1 MVKTRFE
8 KERFEFFCLELGNDL
23 FSINVRIE
31 ADPYWVVRP
40 RDVHVTEGETVDFI
54 CDAESKPPP
63 NNIQWFLNGVPL
75 QDPSVGRNP
84 RRRVVKNRMV
94 IQNVTK
100 LDTAVYQ
107 CNVTNIHGY
116 VFANFFVNVIC
127 KWMDWK
133 KFSCFFRS
141 NYSSSGTTGNSTWS
155 GFVTTSC

>member
-1 MVKTRFE
+1 LNKKKSLFNCC
-8 KERFEFFCLELGNDL
+8 CLELGNDL

-31 ADPYWVVRP
+31 ADPFWIVKP
-40 RDVHVTEGETVDFI
+40 RDVHVTEGDSVDFI

-63 NNIQWFLNGVPL
+63 NNIQWFINGVPL
-75 QDPSVGRNP
+75 QDPSVRRNP
-84 RRRVVKNRMV
+84 RRRVVKNRMI

-127 KWMDWK
+127 K
-133 KFSCFFRS
+133 
-141 NYSSSGTTGNSTWS
+141 
-155 GFVTTSC
+155 

>member
-1 MVKTRFE
+1 MFY
-8 KERFEFFCLELGNDL
+8 LELGNDL

-31 ADPYWVVRP
+31 ADPYWIVKP

-63 NNIQWFLNGVPL
+63 NNVQWFINGVPL
-75 QDPSVGRNP
+75 QDPSVRRNP

-127 KWMDWK
+127 KLMD
-133 KFSCFFRS
+133 CEELFRIDC
-141 NYSSSGTTGNSTWS
+141 YSSRTTRNSTRPRS
-155 GFVTTSC
+155 VTSSC